1 MLKKISKEKALELYK
16 LMLTCRKFEENA
28 IELVNKDEIYGVT
41 HEYIGEEAVGVGIC
55 AALKK
60 DDFIGSTHRGHG
72 HIISKGGDVK
82 YMYAELFGRANGY
95 NRGKGGSM
103 HIAEPGL
110 GILGANGI
118 VGAGV
123 PIAVG
128 AALAIKIK
136 NKGKIVVSFYG
147 DGAANQGVVH
157 EAMNMAAIW
166 NLPVLFVC
174 ENNQYAV
181 STSFKYSSKI
191 NNLSDRAESYGFSGK
206 SIDGMDVQEVYE
218 NAVEIIEKV
227 RSGKGP
233 FLLECKT
240 YRFQGHFTAES
251 ILGLNYRSEEEIDS
265 YKDKCPIKTWRKKL
279 LDEGIYS
286 KEEIQEVDKAVEI
299 LIKEAIEF
307 ARKSKFPESSDALKE
322 MYSTKYD
329 GIPQK
334 GWI

>member
-1 MLKKISKEKALELYK
+1 MKEITERKALELYEK
-16 LMLTCRKFEENA
+16 MVLCRKFEEKV
-28 IELVNKDEIYGVT
+28 IELVNKNEIYGTT
-41 HEYIGEEAVGVGIC
+41 HEYIGEEAIGVGIC
-55 AALKK
+55 TALNK

-72 HIISKGGDVK
+72 HIIAKGGDIK

-95 NRGKGGSM
+95 NCGKGGSM
-103 HIAEPGL
+103 HIADLSL

-128 AALAIKIK
+128 AALAIKTRNKK
-136 NKGKIVVSFYG
+136 NIVVSFYG

-166 NLPVLFVC
+166 NLPILFVC

-181 STSFKYSSKI
+181 STSFKYSSKVKD
-191 NNLSDRAESYGFSGK
+191 LSCRAKSYGFDGK
-206 SIDGMDVQEVYE
+206 TIDGMDIQEVYE
-218 NAVEIIEKV
+218 NAFEIIGKV
-227 RSGKGP
+227 RSGNGP

-251 ILGLNYRSEEEIDS
+251 ILGLNYRSDEEIDS
-265 YKDKCPIKTWRKKL
+265 YKQKCPIKTWQKKIL
-279 LDEGIYS
+279 NEGLCS
-286 KEEIQEVDKAVEI
+286 EIEIDKI
-299 LIKEAIEF
+299 DKTIDKIIDEAIEF
-307 ARKSKFPESSDALKE
+307 ARSSKFPEPSDALKE
-322 MYSTKYD
+322 MYSTKYN

-334 GWI
+334 GWL